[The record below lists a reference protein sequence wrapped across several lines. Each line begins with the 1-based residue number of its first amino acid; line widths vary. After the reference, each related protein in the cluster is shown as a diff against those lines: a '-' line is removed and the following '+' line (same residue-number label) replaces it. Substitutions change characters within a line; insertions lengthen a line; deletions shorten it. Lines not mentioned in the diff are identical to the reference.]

1 MKKKMVWTVGRRLA
15 LGYMVLALLLV
26 ASGGVGLNSTHMLG
40 NSLDFVTQKALLA
53 EDGFMTGV
61 VAVQRQVI
69 MLQQVMRNP
78 DMHET
83 LGPQIKGARATADKS
98 FNRMFDSGVFSE
110 DQIKRAKYYL
120 GQFGATSDRLLGTL
134 DGSLQMDE
142 FEAEMVP
149 DELELKVDDLLGYLD
164 EQKGQV
170 KGMVESETANLDVV
184 KNSAYI
190 SVLSMLAAGVLVAFI
205 FYFNNY
211 NKIVKPL
218 RMAANM
224 MDDIAEGEGNLTVC
238 LKVHGQDEIARLCG
252 SFNHFVEKL
261 RTTIQKMMAA
271 TAQVS
276 TAAEEM
282 SAIAND
288 TQQGISKQRSE
299 TDQVSVSM
307 NQMSVTTQEM
317 ARHSAQAS
325 GSAAEAN
332 DFAVN
337 GEKVVELTI
346 QAIGK
351 LASEVGNAT
360 TAISTLNADSANIA
374 GVLDVIKDIAEQT
387 NLLALNA
394 AIEAARAG
402 EQGRG
407 FAVVADEVRTL
418 ASRTREST
426 EEIENMIQRLLDATQ
441 NAVTT
446 MESGRSAAQEAVA
459 TSDTA
464 RKALQDITTSVNTI
478 VGLNNH
484 IATAAEEQG
493 VVAGEVS
500 QSVSNINTIA
510 IESEQGAQQVNHAT
524 RELASLASDLQGLV
538 QQFKV

>member
-1 MKKKMVWTVGRRLA
+1 MKNKIVWTVGRRLA
-15 LGYMVLALLLV
+15 LGYMVLASLLV
-26 ASGGVGLNSTHMLG
+26 ASGGVGLNSTHMLS
-40 NSLDFVTQKALLA
+40 NSLDFVTEKALLA
-53 EDGFMTGV
+53 QDGFMTGV
-61 VAVQRQVI
+61 IAVQRQVI
-69 MLQQVMRNP
+69 LLQQVMRNP
-78 DMHET
+78 KLQET
-83 LGPQIKGARATADKS
+83 LSPEIKGARASADKA

-110 DQIKRAKYYL
+110 DQTKRAKYYL
-120 GQFGATSDRLLGTL
+120 GQFGSTSDKFLGAL
-134 DGSLQMDE
+134 DGSQQLDE
-142 FEAEMVP
+142 FEADMVR
-149 DELELKVDDLLGYLD
+149 DELDLKVDDLLSYLD
-164 EQKGQV
+164 EQDGQV
-170 KGMVESETANLDVV
+170 KGMVESETKNLDTV
-184 KNSAYI
+184 KDIAFI

-218 RMAANM
+218 QLAADM

-238 LKVHGQDEIARLCG
+238 LKVNGKDEIARLCG

-261 RTTIQKMMAA
+261 RITIQKMMAA

-282 SAIAND
+282 SAR
-288 TQQGISKQRSE
+288 QRNE
-299 TDQVSVSM
+299 TDHVAVSM
-307 NQMSVTTQEM
+307 SQMSVTTQEM
-317 ARHSAQAS
+317 ARNAS
-325 GSAAEAN
+325 LASTSAAEAN

-337 GEKVVELTI
+337 GERVVEMTI
-346 QAIGK
+346 KAIEK
-351 LASEVGNAT
+351 LASEVGNT
-360 TAISTLNADSANIA
+360 TSAISTLNADSANIA
-374 GVLDVIKDIAEQT
+374 GVLDVIKGIAEQT

-418 ASRTREST
+418 ASRTRQST
-426 EEIENMIQRLLDATQ
+426 EEIENMIQRLLDATS

-446 MESGRSAAQEAVA
+446 MESGQAAAQEAVA

-464 RKALQDITTSVNTI
+464 RKALHDITTSVDSI

-493 VVAGEVS
+493 MVAEEVS
-500 QSVSNINTIA
+500 KSITNINSIA
-510 IESEQGAQQVNHAT
+510 VDSEQGANQVNNAT
-524 RELASLASDLQGLV
+524 QSLAALAADLQGLV